1 MTLSTDWDGGLYAA
15 NSAHHRRYD
24 DLVLSDLAVPP
35 HGRVLDLCCG
45 VGDLTAALAALV
57 PDGAVLGVDAAQDM
71 VDTANRRVRVPNV
84 TFTRALA
91 QRLDEVTDPGT
102 FDAVVSV
109 AGLHWI
115 PAADQPR
122 VLAAVA
128 RALRPGG
135 VFRASFGGAGQIA
148 RLRAVLDAESAR
160 LGGGTAPWY
169 FPTVAAYAAL
179 LDRAGLRT
187 ETGGWVRLV
196 RQRRAFG
203 DAVSFA
209 GWLRSQV
216 LIAYDAVLPTG
227 TVAEFRRNA
236 EQRAVDELRGPDG
249 DFDQDFIRL
258 DLRAVLPIAL

>member
-1 MTLSTDWDGGLYAA
+1 MTLSTDWDGELYAA
-15 NSAHHRRYD
+15 NTAHHRRHD
-24 DLVLSDLAVPP
+24 DLVLSGLAVPQ
-35 HGRVLDLCCG
+35 HGRMLDLCCG

-57 PDGAVLGVDAAQDM
+57 PNGMVLGVDAAQDM
-71 VDTANRRVRVPNV
+71 VDTANRRVTMPNV
-84 TFTRALA
+84 AFTRALA
-91 QRLDEVTDPGT
+91 QRLDEVTDPGA

-128 RALRPGG
+128 RTLRPGG

-148 RLRAVLDAESAR
+148 RLRAVLDGESAR

-169 FPTVAAYAAL
+169 FPTVAEYSEL
-179 LDRAGLRT
+179 LDRAGLRA
-187 ETGGWVRLV
+187 EPDGWVRLV
-196 RQRRAFG
+196 RQHRSFG
-203 DAVSFA
+203 DVGSFV

-216 LIAYDAVLPTG
+216 LIGYDAVLPTG

-249 DFDQDFIRL
+249 TFDQDFIRL